1 MKKVKVLIKGKVH
14 GVFFRDNVKKL
25 ALKLGLKGYVMNV
38 PNGVEAVFVG
48 TEDKVNEMLDFC
60 LKGPSG
66 AKVTGM
72 DIATYSGSDFESFEI
87 VYSE

>member
-1 MKKVKVLIKGKVH
+1 MKKVKILIKGKVK

-38 PNGVEAVFVG
+38 SDGVEAVFVG
-48 TEDKVNEMLDFC
+48 AEDNVNEMLDFC

-66 AKVTGM
+66 AKVTGL
-72 DIATYSGSDFESFEI
+72 DISVYFGENFESFEI
-87 VYSE
+87 VYCD